1 MKFSLK
7 MTRGGKV
14 VLKKN
19 KKLGELLLDYEMIT
33 EDQLSK
39 ALKIQKE
46 RNKRIGETLIELG
59 LVTQDQ
65 INWVL
70 SKQLDLPY
78 VQIEKEQLDIEL
90 IKKFP
95 AYLIKNYNLIPLIE
109 IGGKVVVVM
118 ADPTDQEAIGRIN
131 SLYDNNIDIVVA
143 SFQNIAEMIQY
154 IRTKY
159 PTLWK
164 K

>member
-1 MKFSLK
+1 L
-7 MTRGGKV
+7 TVGGKI
-14 VLKKN
+14 VLKKSR
-19 KKLGELLLDYEMIT
+19 KKLGELLLDYKMIT

-46 RNKRIGETLIELG
+46 KNKRIGETLTELR

-70 SKQLDLPY
+70 SKQLDIPY

-95 AYLIKNYNLIPLIE
+95 AYLVKNYNLIPLIE
-109 IGGKVVVVM
+109 IEGKVVVAM
-118 ADPTDQEAIGRIN
+118 ADPTDQEAVDRIS
-131 SLYDNNIDIVVA
+131 SLYNNNIDVVFA
-143 SFQNIAEMIQY
+143 SFQNIAEIIQY
-154 IRTKY
+154 LRTEY
-159 PTLWK
+159 PNLWK
-164 K
+164 